1 MEWSEVT
8 VRVPSARVDD
18 AAAIAQ
24 MCVPYGIYIE
34 DYSDLTEE
42 APRIA
47 HIDLIDEELLA
58 KDRTHALV
66 HLYVS
71 PAENPGEAASFL
83 TQRLT
88 ACGIEHE
95 VSMQQVEEADWATA
109 WKKYY
114 HPVRVGKRLVICPS
128 WESTLLAPHEVKLE
142 LDPGMA
148 FGTGTHETT
157 RLCLTL
163 LEEYVTPAT
172 PVLDVGCGSGILSI
186 AALLLGAP
194 RAVGVDI
201 DEVAVRVAKEN
212 AAMNH
217 VEGSVQYVCGDLARE
232 VSGTFGVVCANIVAD
247 VIIRFA
253 PDIPRYLAPGGVFIA
268 SGIITE
274 RAGEVEEALAEQGF
288 TVTRREEQNGW
299 AALAAVHAL

>member
-8 VRVPSARVDD
+8 VRIPSAAVEE
-18 AAAIAQ
+18 ACAIAQ

-42 APRIA
+42 APKIA

-58 KDRTHALV
+58 KDRAHALI
-66 HLYVS
+66 HLYIS

-83 TQRLT
+83 TQRLL
-88 ACGIEHE
+88 ACGIKH
-95 VSMQQVEEADWATA
+95 SIATAQVREEDWATA

-128 WESTLLAPHEVKLE
+128 WEQTELSAHEIKLE

-157 RLCLTL
+157 RLCLEL
-163 LEEYVTPAT
+163 LEQYVSPGSQ
-172 PVLDVGCGSGILSI
+172 VLDVGCGSGILSI
-186 AALLLGAP
+186 AALLLGAK

-201 DEVAVRVAKEN
+201 DEVAVRVAREN
-212 AAMNH
+212 AGMNG
-217 VEGSVQYVCGDLARE
+217 VDERAEFVCGDLARE
-232 VSGTFGVVCANIVAD
+232 VTGVYQVVCANIVAD
-247 VIIRFA
+247 VIKRFA
-253 PDIPRYLAPGGVFIA
+253 PDIPRYLAPGGTLLA
-268 SGIITE
+268 SGIIAE
-274 RAGEVEEALAEQGF
+274 RADEVAAALEEQGLR
-288 TVTRREEQNGW
+288 VLRREEQGGW
-299 AALAAVHAL
+299 AALAATHE